1 MNITFFIGNGFDLNY
16 GLKTSYKSFYDY
28 YCYLESSKNDML
40 AGAISKDY
48 KNWSDLEMGL
58 AKFVDSLSTRWV
70 DEFIESKVRLEDG
83 LVDYLKRQEN
93 RVLFNDEARVAEA
106 FRKKILNF
114 YECLNAEW
122 REEYR
127 AVRQKANAAI
137 QYQFV
142 TFNYTELLDKL
153 VELCNKK
160 YSPFSSHIVGPN
172 TYQDTVHSPL
182 HIHGTLSQDLILGI
196 DAIEQLSD
204 IELHSNEQLLRCF
217 VKTQM
222 NKELGERRTENL
234 KKMIAQSRYILLYG
248 LSWGDSD
255 QTWWKELIEWL
266 ISAPE
271 NRLVLCAYVDGYV
284 SGSAAKKL
292 RIINEKK
299 KYFACQG
306 GCDNDTF
313 EEIKDRIQVIINPNL
328 FDIKEIQ
335 VKPDELDGELSE
347 KQHKELAGVV

>member
-1 MNITFFIGNGFDLNY
+1 M
-16 GLKTSYKSFYDY
+16 
-28 YCYLESSKNDML
+28 
-40 AGAISKDY
+40 
-48 KNWSDLEMGL
+48 
-58 AKFVDSLSTRWV
+58 
-70 DEFIESKVRLEDG
+70 
-83 LVDYLKRQEN
+83 
-93 RVLFNDEARVAEA
+93 
-106 FRKKILNF
+106 
-114 YECLNAEW
+114 
-122 REEYR
+122 
-127 AVRQKANAAI
+127 
-137 QYQFV
+137 